1 MLSISHALSPGRTQS
16 YYREEYSAAD
26 KRYFSEDNQLPG
38 FWHGRLAS
46 ELGLTG
52 PVKDQAFDRLA
63 LGQNPETAEQWI
75 EHRDT
80 VYTKTGKEAAHR
92 AAWDLTMH
100 ASKSVSLAA
109 LVGGDERIIY
119 AHEAANRAALDA
131 LEGRVQ
137 ARMGGNKP
145 PFTTEKWIGASFLH
159 DTARPVE
166 IELATGEKVQYPA
179 PHLHTHNVVFNL
191 TEDITG
197 QARSLQSKAL
207 FEAQSFGT
215 AVYRAEMALRL
226 KELAYQIAQNEK
238 GAPEIQGFTKEYLAA
253 ESLRSAGIK
262 ERLEQLGLSGR
273 RAEEIIAHQDRGA
286 KLNLTKEEL
295 RALHRAHGE
304 QFGNQAQYVVEEARH
319 RGKVID
325 VARTIG
331 PQEAVS
337 FAIQRLSEREAV
349 FDHFQVARDA
359 LNYAQGHLRLEEVE
373 ANIMSRRVV
382 REQELGPTKDLLVVD
397 HYRTYSPGARYTTP
411 QMLVMERAT
420 IAIVRNG
427 IGTSGP
433 IAPGV
438 TRDEIRSA
446 RTPDGHQLNVAQQAA
461 VWNVLTTEDRVIGL
475 QGVAGSGKT
484 TSLRLIRELAETQG
498 YEIRGLAPTSGAT
511 KALRE
516 AGVESETLQRHLRRE
531 QVQQE
536 KTRLYFLDE
545 SSLSSTK
552 QIHDFLVGL
561 HPADRV
567 LLTGDTRQ
575 HQSIDAGRIFDQL
588 QTAGMTTHYLN
599 HIVRQQNNPELLAA
613 VKHLAEGNVRAAL
626 ELLENQGRIH
636 EVQHRR
642 DRYAEIARDYA
653 KSPETTLV
661 VSADNQSRLEINEAI
676 RHQLRSDGVLGPDRY
691 SLAILVAR
699 QDLTRED
706 HKIASSHQVGDVV
719 RYGRRNHT
727 IGFLKGDYS
736 TVVGRDTVN
745 NTVSVQRHSDGYI
758 ITYDPSDLRGGQ
770 LYRPQERSFAEG
782 DRIQLTSNWKDKGLA
797 NRQLGT
803 IESLDALGNL
813 VVRMDEHNRRVR
825 WQIQSMR
832 HLDYGYT
839 MTSYSSQGAT
849 MDRVLI
855 HVDTGDSRVRALNDR
870 TMAYVAGSR
879 GKNDLQLYTD
889 NQADLELTLN
899 RAAFK
904 PTALSMEQVLP
915 ARSRPSPKAKQQEQS
930 FESGFGVGV
939 V

>member
-1 MLSISHALSPGRTQS
+1 MLSISHALSPGKTQS

-26 KRYFSEDNQLPG
+26 KRYFSHDNQLQG
-38 FWHGRLAS
+38 VWHGRLAS

-52 PVKDQAFDRLA
+52 TVNDQAFDRLA

-75 EHRDT
+75 AHRDT
-80 VYTKTGKEAAHR
+80 VLTKAGKEAAHR

-100 ASKSVSLAA
+100 ASKSISLAA
-109 LVGGDERIIY
+109 LVGGDERIIH
-119 AHEAANRAALDA
+119 AHEAANRTALDA
-131 LEGRVQ
+131 MERQAQ

-145 PFTTEKWIGASFLH
+145 PFTTEKWIAASFLH

-179 PHLHTHNVVFNL
+179 PHLHTHTVVFNL
-191 TEDITG
+191 TAEITG

-215 AVYRAEMALRL
+215 AVYRAELAIRL
-226 KELAYQIAQNEK
+226 KELGYDVTQNEK
-238 GAPEIQGFTKEYLAA
+238 GAPEIQGFSKEYLAA

-273 RAEEIIAHQDRGA
+273 RAEEIIAHQDRGK

-295 RALHRAHGE
+295 RALHQAHGQ
-304 QFGNQAQYVVEEARH
+304 QFGNQAQQAVEEARR
-319 RGKVID
+319 RGKATE

-331 PQEAVS
+331 PSEAVS
-337 FAIQRLSEREAV
+337 FAIRRLSEREAV

-359 LNYAQGHLRLEEVE
+359 LNYGQGHLRLKDVD
-373 ANIMSRRVV
+373 ANIMGRRTIHE
-382 REQELGPTKDLLVVD
+382 RDLGEGKDLLMVD

-411 QMLVMERAT
+411 QMLAMERAT
-420 IAIVRNG
+420 ISIVRNG
-427 IGTSGP
+427 IGASNP
-433 IAPGV
+433 IAAGV
-438 TRDEIRSA
+438 TKEEISSA
-446 RTPDGHQLNVAQQAA
+446 RTPDGHRLNNAQKAA
-461 VWNVLTTEDRVIGL
+461 VWNVLTTQDRVIGL

-484 TSLRLIRELAETQG
+484 TSLRLIRELAETHG
-498 YEIRGLAPTSGAT
+498 YEARGLAPTSGAT

-531 QVQQE
+531 PVEHE
-536 KTRLYFLDE
+536 KPRLYFLDE
-545 SSLSSTK
+545 SSLSSTRHM
-552 QIHDFLVGL
+552 HDFLVRIR
-561 HPADRV
+561 HDDRV

-588 QTAGMTTHYLN
+588 QTAGMTTHHLN

-613 VKHLAEGNVRAAL
+613 VKHLADGNVRGAL
-626 ELLENQGRIH
+626 ELFESQGRIH

-642 DRYAEIARDYA
+642 DRFAEIARDYA

-661 VSADNQSRLEINEAI
+661 VSADNQSRVEINQAI
-676 RHQLRSDGVLGPDRY
+676 RHQLRLEGQLGPDRY
-691 SLAILVAR
+691 SLPILVAR
-699 QDLTRED
+699 QDLTKED
-706 HKIASSHQVGDVV
+706 HKIASSYHAGDVV
-719 RYGRRNHT
+719 RYGRRNES
-727 IGFLKGDYS
+727 IGFLMGDYS

-745 NTVSVQRHSDGYI
+745 NVVVVQRHSDGQEI
-758 ITYDPSDLRGGQ
+758 RYDPSRVRGGQ
-770 LYRPQERSFAEG
+770 LYAQQERSFAAGE
-782 DRIQLTSNWKDKGLA
+782 RIQLTINWKEKGLA

-803 IESLDALGNL
+803 IESLDVQGNV
-813 VVRMDEHNRRVR
+813 VVRMDERNRRVP

-855 HVDTGDSRVRALNDR
+855 HVDTGDSRVRALNDK

-879 GKNDLQLYTD
+879 GRNDLQLYTD
-889 NQADLELTLN
+889 NQADLESTLN
-899 RAAFK
+899 RVTFK
-904 PTALSMEQVLP
+904 PTALSMEQIQQGRTRP
-915 ARSRPSPKAKQQEQS
+915 ASKAKQPEQS
-930 FESGFGVGV
+930 VETGIGVGIV
-939 V
+939 

>member
-1 MLSISHALSPGRTQS
+1 MLSISHALSPGKTQS

-26 KRYFSEDNQLPG
+26 KRYFSHDNQLQG
-38 FWHGRLAS
+38 VWHGRLAS

-52 PVKDQAFDRLA
+52 TVNDEAFDRLA

-75 EHRDT
+75 AHRDT
-80 VYTKTGKEAAHR
+80 VLTKTGKEAAHR

-109 LVGGDERIIY
+109 LVGGDERIIH
-119 AHEAANRAALDA
+119 AHEAANRTALDA
-131 LEGRVQ
+131 LERQTQ

-145 PFTTEKWIGASFLH
+145 PVTTEKWIAASFLH

-166 IELATGEKVQYPA
+166 IGPATGEKVQYPA
-179 PHLHTHNVVFNL
+179 PHLHTHTVVFNL
-191 TEDITG
+191 TAEITG

-215 AVYRAEMALRL
+215 AVYRAEMAIRL
-226 KELAYQIAQNEK
+226 KELGYEVTQNEK
-238 GAPEIQGFTKEYLAA
+238 GAPEIQGFSKEYLAA

-273 RAEEIIAHQDRGA
+273 RAEEIIAHQDRGK

-295 RALHRAHGE
+295 RALHQAHGQ
-304 QFGNQAQYVVEEARH
+304 QFGNEAQHAVDEARR
-319 RGKVID
+319 RGKATEG
-325 VARTIG
+325 ARTIG
-331 PQEAVS
+331 AREAVS
-337 FAIQRLSEREAV
+337 FAIRRLSEREAV

-359 LNYAQGHLRLEEVE
+359 LNYGQGHLRLRDVE
-373 ANIMSRRVV
+373 ANIVSRRTIHE
-382 REQELGPTKDLLVVD
+382 RDLGGGKDLLMVD

-411 QMLVMERAT
+411 QMLAMERAT
-420 IAIVRNG
+420 ISIVRNG
-427 IGTSGP
+427 IGTSSP

-438 TRDEIRSA
+438 TKEEISSA
-446 RTPDGHQLNVAQQAA
+446 RTPDGHRLNNAQQAA

-484 TSLRLIRELAETQG
+484 TSLRLIRELAGTQG
-498 YEIRGLAPTSGAT
+498 YESRGLAPTSGAA

-531 QVQQE
+531 PAAQE
-536 KTRLYFLDE
+536 KPRLYFLDE
-545 SSLSSTK
+545 SSLSSTRHM
-552 QIHDFLVGL
+552 HDFLVRIR
-561 HPADRV
+561 HDDRV

-588 QTAGMTTHYLN
+588 QTAGMTTHHLN

-613 VKHLAEGNVRAAL
+613 VKHLAEGNVRGAL
-626 ELLENQGRIH
+626 ELFESQGRIH
-636 EVQHRR
+636 EVKHRR
-642 DRYAEIARDYA
+642 DRFAEMARDYA

-661 VSADNQSRLEINEAI
+661 VSADNQSRVEINQAI
-676 RHQLRSDGVLGPDRY
+676 RHQLRLEGQLGPDRY
-691 SLAILVAR
+691 SLPILVAR
-699 QDLTRED
+699 QDLTKED
-706 HKIASSHQVGDVV
+706 HKIASSYHAGDVV
-719 RYGRRNHT
+719 RYGRRNES
-727 IGFLKGDYS
+727 IGFLKGDCS

-745 NTVSVQRHSDGYI
+745 NVVVVQRHSDGQEI
-758 ITYDPSDLRGGQ
+758 RYDPSLVRGGQ
-770 LYRPQERSFAEG
+770 LYAQQERSFAAGE
-782 DRIQLTSNWKDKGLA
+782 RIQLTINWKEKGLA

-803 IESLDALGNL
+803 IESLDVQGNV
-813 VVRMDEHNRRVR
+813 VVRMDEHNRRVP

-839 MTSYSSQGAT
+839 ITSYSSQGAT

-855 HVDTGDSRVRALNDR
+855 HVDTGDSRVRALNDK

-879 GKNDLQLYTD
+879 GRNDLQLYTD
-889 NQADLELTLN
+889 NQADLEPTLN
-899 RAAFK
+899 RVAFK
-904 PTALSMEQVLP
+904 PTALSIEQVQP
-915 ARSRPSPKAKQQEQS
+915 ARPRPVSKVKQPEQS
-930 FESGFGVGV
+930 VESGIGVGAM
-939 V
+939 

>member
-1 MLSISHALSPGRTQS
+1 MLSISHALSSGKTQT

-26 KRYFSEDNQLPG
+26 KRYFSQDSQLQG
-38 FWHGRLAS
+38 VWHGRLAS

-52 PVKDQAFDRLA
+52 AVRDEAFDRLA

-80 VYTKTGKEAAHR
+80 VLTRTGKESAHR

-109 LVGGDERIIY
+109 LVGGDERIIQ
-119 AHEAANRAALDA
+119 AHDAANRVALDA
-131 LEGRVQ
+131 MERQAQ

-145 PFTTEKWIGASFLH
+145 PFTTEKWIAASFLH

-166 IELATGEKVQYPA
+166 IELATGEKVHYPA
-179 PHLHTHNVVFNL
+179 PHLHTHTVVFNL
-191 TEDITG
+191 TEEITG

-207 FEAQSFGT
+207 FEAQSFAT

-226 KELAYQIAQNEK
+226 KELGYQVVKNEK
-238 GAPEIQGFTKEYLAA
+238 GAPEIHGLSKEYLDA

-273 RAEEIIAHQDRGA
+273 RAEEIIAHQDRGK
-286 KLNLTKEEL
+286 KLNLTSEEL
-295 RALHRAHGE
+295 RALHRAHGAE
-304 QFGNQAQYVVEEARH
+304 FGNEALHVVEEARR
-319 RGKVID
+319 RGKVND
-325 VARTIG
+325 VARTIT

-337 FAIQRLSEREAV
+337 FAIRRLSEREAV

-359 LNYAQGHLRLEEVE
+359 LNYGQGHLRLKDVE
-373 ANIMSRRVV
+373 TNIGGRRAN
-382 REQELGPTKDLLVVD
+382 RERELGEGKDLLAVD

-411 QMLVMERAT
+411 QMLAMENQT
-420 IAIVRNG
+420 ISIVRNG
-427 IGTSGP
+427 IGTSSP
-433 IAPGV
+433 IAPGL
-438 TRDEIRSA
+438 TKEEISSA
-446 RTPDGHQLNVAQQAA
+446 RTPDTHRLNIAQQAA

-484 TSLRLIRELAETQG
+484 TSLRLIRELAQTQG
-498 YEIRGLAPTSGAT
+498 YETRGLAPTSGAT
-511 KALRE
+511 KALRD
-516 AGVESETLQRHLRRE
+516 AGVESETVQRHLKRE
-531 QVQQE
+531 DAGE
-536 KTRLYFLDE
+536 KKPRFYFLDE

-552 QIHDFLVGL
+552 QVHDFLVRL
-561 HPADRV
+561 RPADRV

-588 QTAGMTTHYLN
+588 QTAGMTTHFLN

-613 VKHLAEGNVRAAL
+613 VKHLADGNVRGAL
-626 ELLENQGRIH
+626 ELFENQGRIH
-636 EVQHRR
+636 EVPHRR
-642 DRYAEIARDYA
+642 DRFAEIARDYA

-676 RHQLRSDGVLGPDRY
+676 RHQLRSSERLGPDRY
-691 SLAILVAR
+691 SLPILVAR

-706 HKIASSHQVGDVV
+706 HKIASSYQLGDVV
-719 RYGRRNHT
+719 RYGRRSEK

-736 TVVGRDTVN
+736 TVVDRDTVN
-745 NTVSVQRHSDGYI
+745 NVVSVRRHSDGQKI
-758 ITYDPSDLRGGQ
+758 SYDPSNLWGGQ
-770 LYRPQERSFAEG
+770 IYRQEERSFAEG
-782 DRIQLTSNWKDKGLA
+782 ERIQLTINWKAKGVA

-803 IESLDALGNL
+803 IESLDAQGNA
-813 VVRMDEHNRRVR
+813 VVRMDENNRRVP

-855 HVDTGDSRVRALNDR
+855 HVDTGDSRVRALNDK

-879 GKNDLQLYTD
+879 GRNDLQLYTD
-889 NQADLELTLN
+889 NQADLESTLN
-899 RAAFK
+899 RITFK
-904 PTALSMEQVLP
+904 PTALSMEEVQP
-915 ARSRPSPKAKQQEQS
+915 ARTQPVSKAKQPEQS
-930 FESGFGVGV
+930 VESGIGVGGM
-939 V
+939 